1 MAKVI
6 KEIIIILLICLVS
19 MLIFAILL
27 YDYIPNRKIVAE
39 VSQYQASPEVET
51 LLADNI
57 DSKENEIVLTY
68 EVTSKDL
75 NNYEA
80 KNEYVKGKANPFAAA
95 TKTTVE
101 DGDGNITGNTTESNN
116 TNNANNTSNSNGDIG
131 GEGNKTTAN
140 STEEPTSIK

>member
-6 KEIIIILLICLVS
+6 KEIIIILLICLIS

-39 VSQYQASPEVET
+39 VSQYQATPEVET

-80 KNEYVKGKANPFAAA
+80 NDKYVRGKANPFAAA
-95 TKTTVE
+95 TKTTV
-101 DGDGNITGNTTESNN
+101 GNGEENIIQNSTG
-116 TNNANNTSNSNGDIG
+116 TNSINNTSSTNGDVG
-131 GEGNKTTAN
+131 NEENKTTTN
-140 STEEPTSIK
+140 STEEPTGIK